1 MLSHIVPA
9 ADRHKVNYL
18 LDTLVRKNILKWL
31 KITEV
36 PEDAQ
41 DPTEGPATSV
51 QAEAGV
57 QSSSLSIKIMVLQ
70 PGILAFCDPL
80 QREVAYEL
88 WPERQRVTVYRKCA
102 ALLEQYAYQ
111 CSNCSHGDFVPL
123 QHFGVSSTQ
132 DGGSCQGPADLGNS
146 GTWAALVLAG
156 EELQRNRIH
165 ITDDDSGCAA
175 GQPSKTNRKHNGICS
190 CECEA
195 IVESVLAPLPHHYL
209 AMGDASRAFYYLLEC
224 VAAYLHVSNNYM
236 ALMKLN
242 EAEVLR
248 KSLKDRKVIA
258 CFDEATFFSLKGKV
272 KRWGGV
278 EGSPG
283 ERSWMH
289 SPVSGESWASSA
301 TGRFLQSC
309 GQLVHLGMFLF
320 CCHIGHRKLAKKTIR
335 KALSLLK
342 RQFPRTSVEAFVT
355 SQIEKL
361 QWPAYT
367 ARRASCL
374 PEDARKKKLAWLPLQ
389 NFCLSLLDHLY
400 SLENTSSGWTFSHL
414 AAFMKANTQS
424 TAVFYRAEDS
434 HN

>member
-1 MLSHIVPA
+1 MMPVYP
-9 ADRHKVNYL
+9 L
-18 LDTLVRKNILKWL
+18 L
-31 KITEV
+31 
-36 PEDAQ
+36 
-41 DPTEGPATSV
+41 
-51 QAEAGV
+51 
-57 QSSSLSIKIMVLQ
+57 SSSL
-70 PGILAFCDPL
+70 GNAPL
-80 QREVAYEL
+80 
-88 WPERQRVTVYRKCA
+88 T
-102 ALLEQYAYQ
+102 
-111 CSNCSHGDFVPL
+111 S
-123 QHFGVSSTQ
+123 
-132 DGGSCQGPADLGNS
+132 
-146 GTWAALVLAG
+146 
-156 EELQRNRIH
+156 
-165 ITDDDSGCAA
+165 AA

-272 KRWGGV
+272 
-278 EGSPG
+278 
-283 ERSWMH
+283 
-289 SPVSGESWASSA
+289 
-301 TGRFLQSC
+301 
-309 GQLVHLGMFLF
+309 

-374 PEDARKKKLAWLPLQ
+374 PEDAR
-389 NFCLSLLDHLY
+389 
-400 SLENTSSGWTFSHL
+400 
-414 AAFMKANTQS
+414 
-424 TAVFYRAEDS
+424 
-434 HN
+434 